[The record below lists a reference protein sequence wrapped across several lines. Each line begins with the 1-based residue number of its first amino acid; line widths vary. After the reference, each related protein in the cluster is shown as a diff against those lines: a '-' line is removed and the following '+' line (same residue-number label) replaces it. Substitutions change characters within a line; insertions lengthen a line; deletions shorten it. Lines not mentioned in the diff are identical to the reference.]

1 MEVRIFLRAFKGEFD
16 KSSHPHWKVWQ
27 DVWAVS
33 GETTEILQSGPND
46 KADYWKLIII
56 PEDKFRDEEKSV
68 RCIVVT
74 SRNHG
79 FIDPIQISVNRYH
92 KAHLYYFARGAID
105 ITSKRTE
112 KW

>member
-1 MEVRIFLRAFKGEFD
+1 
-16 KSSHPHWKVWQ
+16 
-27 DVWAVS
+27 
-33 GETTEILQSGPND
+33 
-46 KADYWKLIII
+46 
-56 PEDKFRDEEKSV
+56 
-68 RCIVVT
+68 VVT